1 MKKKIII
8 ISAVIVFAIILIII
22 LNVTANK
29 TDRLLNMYK
38 KMSNNQNFTFSMEEV
53 NEDFPYTVTT
63 MQRGTDVSINMYSG
77 GEHMTTLVVDGHAY
91 YIIHSDKEYYDYG
104 EDRTDI
110 ADSVLFWLED
120 ITQKTYNTGKEEID
134 GKIYYYEEYD
144 DEKAQFIIYADPNEA
159 SSIKT
164 RFYFEKNELKYIKN
178 IITTDDE
185 VFEELIKIELKY
197 DIDESLFEIPDDYA
211 EIET

>member
-77 GEHMTTLVVDGHAY
+77 Y
-91 YIIHSDKEYYDYG
+91 YS
-104 EDRTDI
+104 
-110 ADSVLFWLED
+110 
-120 ITQKTYNTGKEEID
+120 
-134 GKIYYYEEYD
+134 
-144 DEKAQFIIYADPNEA
+144 
-159 SSIKT
+159 
-164 RFYFEKNELKYIKN
+164 
-178 IITTDDE
+178 
-185 VFEELIKIELKY
+185 
-197 DIDESLFEIPDDYA
+197 
-211 EIET
+211 